1 MSYRRR
7 RGTDPLSSRELL
19 DMPLNKTNFER
30 NSSLEYYSVSHDL
43 FCKNKKIQA
52 EDVNWFSCNF
62 EQFWLFFYL
71 DISLFSVI
79 NHCYD
84 EPCKNN
90 GSCVTIV
97 DSYQCTCPATFT
109 GPNCEG
115 KHTRLCLHSLSELFT
130 LHRNLSDTWWTIS
143 EIGVVQLLSVT
154 EIAPKSPLLGS
165 VSNEDGDGNGNENA
179 KKAMGLLSKTTTL
192 HVHHA
197 FLYISLPSLHDYH
210 LKMPDFTLYGG
221 RNQATTNVSFF
232 FQTWVRSPRNQ
243 L

>member
-1 MSYRRR
+1 MIF
-7 RGTDPLSSRELL
+7 G
-19 DMPLNKTNFER
+19 
-30 NSSLEYYSVSHDL
+30 
-43 FCKNKKIQA
+43 
-52 EDVNWFSCNF
+52 
-62 EQFWLFFYL
+62 QFWAILTL
-71 DISLFSVI
+71 LLSGHISFSVI

-90 GSCVTIV
+90 GSCVING

-115 KHTRLCLHSLSELFT
+115 KHTRLCLHSSSELFT
-130 LHRNLSDTWWTIS
+130 LHRNLSDTSWTIS

-221 RNQATTNVSFF
+221 RNQATTNFSFF
-232 FQTWVRSPRNQ
+232 FQTWVRFPRNQ